1 MVEDELQPI
10 RDGTVKQDGN
20 LPTILQR
27 MAADIERHGEV
38 HANFEH
44 VDGEIECR
52 LGTAKLFP
60 SRIEVFDGDQWHVF
74 RSEKLVDW
82 EVPMDMRH

>member
-1 MVEDELQPI
+1 MVEEELEPAAV
-10 RDGTVKQDGN
+10 GVVKQDGN

-27 MAADIERHGEV
+27 MREDIQRHGEV

-44 VDGEIECR
+44 VDGEVECR
-52 LGTAKLFP
+52 LGTTKLKP
-60 SRIEVFDGDQWHVF
+60 SMVEVFDGDQWHVF

-82 EVPMDMRH
+82 EVPMELYH